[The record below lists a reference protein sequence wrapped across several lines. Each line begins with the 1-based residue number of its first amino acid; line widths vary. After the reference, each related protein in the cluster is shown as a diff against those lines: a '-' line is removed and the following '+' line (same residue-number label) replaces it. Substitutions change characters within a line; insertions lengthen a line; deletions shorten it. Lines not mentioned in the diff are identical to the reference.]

1 MRNLP
6 LYKTMEPIATLA
18 GLDVAEALVAEFG
31 GATIYVPARY
41 HDRHELPVRLGAE
54 RAARLQAHFAGS
66 SLQITTRLYR
76 ETEQLRA
83 SVLALY
89 GRRRVVDICAELR
102 VSARRVYEIVAE
114 AKKGGQRVKDFC
126 GLWHCAR

>member
-6 LYKTMEPIATLA
+6 LYKTMEPIAELA
-18 GLDVAEALVAEFG
+18 GLDVAEALVVEFG

-41 HDRHELPVRLGAE
+41 HERHELPARLGAE
-54 RAARLQAHFAGS
+54 RAARLQAHFAGA

-76 ETEQLRA
+76 ETEQLSE

-114 AKKGGQRVKDFC
+114 AKKGGQRVVDGRQGDLF
-126 GLWHCAR
+126 